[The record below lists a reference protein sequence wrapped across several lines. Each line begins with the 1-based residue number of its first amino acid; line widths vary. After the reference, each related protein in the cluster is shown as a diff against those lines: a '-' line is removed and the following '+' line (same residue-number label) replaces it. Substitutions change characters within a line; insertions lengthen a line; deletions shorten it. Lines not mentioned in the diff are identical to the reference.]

1 MVCKIVIDEF
11 LDDKNQTIKINE
23 NMDKQYYNIYI
34 NKKNKIGLK
43 IDIKKFTTKSIN
55 EKICLSLNKELIIDD
70 KMVEKLLID
79 KGFSFK

>member
-43 IDIKKFTTKSIN
+43 IDIKKFITKSIN
-55 EKICLSLNKELIIDD
+55 EKIC
-70 KMVEKLLID
+70 
-79 KGFSFK
+79 

>member
-43 IDIKKFTTKSIN
+43 IDIKKFITKSIN

-79 KGFSFK
+79 KGFSLK